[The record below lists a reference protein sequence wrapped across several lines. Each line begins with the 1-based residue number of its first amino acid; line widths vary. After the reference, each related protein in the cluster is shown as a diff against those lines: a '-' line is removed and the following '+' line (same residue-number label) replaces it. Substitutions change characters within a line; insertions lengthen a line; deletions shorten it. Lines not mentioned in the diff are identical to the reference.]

1 MVKDYMKKCVDLTA
15 TEPKSDCVYY
25 GWDLSKDGKL
35 MYCREA
41 YSSTEA
47 LVNHL
52 NNAGPLVGEMIEKC
66 GISIAQFEVIC
77 NEEDLPALEGPCGA
91 FGATYRINAMGFDNG
106 YTA

>member
-1 MVKDYMKKCVDLTA
+1 
-15 TEPKSDCVYY
+15 
-25 GWDLSKDGKL
+25 
-35 MYCREA
+35 
-41 YSSTEA
+41 
-47 LVNHL
+47 
-52 NNAGPLVGEMIEKC
+52 MIEKC